1 MGYRVDYPQGGNAQ
15 KQKKPSSRVIPFTI
29 LFFLLFLFCTVQYWR
44 QGAETLRE
52 FLLPGDAAVTAA
64 ALQDFTQALKT
75 GEPLSNAFAEFCQR
89 VIQGAGICL
98 G

>member
-1 MGYRVDYPQGGNAQ
+1 MGYRIDYPQGIQAQ
-15 KQKKPSSRVIPFTI
+15 RKQKRSSKVIPFTI
-29 LFFLLFLFCTVQYWR
+29 LFFLLFLFCTVRFWQ
-44 QGAETLRE
+44 QGVETLQK

-75 GEPLSNAFAEFCQR
+75 GESLSNAFAEFCQQ
-89 VIQGAGICL
+89 VIHGAGICL